1 MFHIRR
7 YRAIKGVSY
16 DFTCNTFRRGHS
28 YFFFFFFC
36 HAPFF
41 ENGCVLFYFN
51 SYFKKFLNI
60 DMAALYWPQ
69 VDLCF
74 IFAVIVL

>member
-28 YFFFFFFC
+28 YFFFFFFVM
-36 HAPFF
+36 P
-41 ENGCVLFYFN
+41 LFSRMDVF
-51 SYFKKFLNI
+51 S
-60 DMAALYWPQ
+60 
-69 VDLCF
+69 F
-74 IFAVIVL
+74 ILIHILKSF